1 MGELYTGYHGTTIS
15 RGESILKNKYY
26 FVSYKED
33 EWLGN
38 GVYFFEKDI
47 NQAVDFCTK
56 ARRYDDYIILKSKI
70 EAEIC
75 IDLDRLETMTILDKI
90 AKKINKRYTDLT
102 NGRYTKLTNCEILE
116 DLYRIKPYD
125 LVKKTFFIQKRD
137 KIQNTNFLWVQVQ
150 MCVRNR
156 DCIKTIE
163 EVIRNERSYALN

>member
-70 EAEIC
+70 EAETVSTE
-75 IDLDRLETMTILDKI
+75 ET
-90 AKKINKRYTDLT
+90 
-102 NGRYTKLTNCEILE
+102 
-116 DLYRIKPYD
+116 
-125 LVKKTFFIQKRD
+125 
-137 KIQNTNFLWVQVQ
+137 
-150 MCVRNR
+150 
-156 DCIKTIE
+156 
-163 EVIRNERSYALN
+163 VIRCGYRASASDTESRERIESE

>member
-26 FVSYKED
+26 FVSYKEE

-38 GVYFFEKDI
+38 GVYFF
-47 NQAVDFCTK
+47 
-56 ARRYDDYIILKSKI
+56 

-90 AKKINKRYTDLT
+90 AKKINKRYKNLT

-125 LVKKTFFIQKRD
+125 LVKKTFVIQKRD

-163 EVIRNERSYALN
+163 EVIRNERSYVLN

>member
-47 NQAVDFCTK
+47 YQAVDFCTK

-90 AKKINKRYTDLT
+90 AKKINKRYKNLT

-125 LVKKTFFIQKRD
+125 LVKKTFVIQKRD

-163 EVIRNERSYALN
+163 EVIRNERSYVLN